1 MTEEATSILNTTS
14 SVENQTEPQYNEYV
28 HNSIVFVL
36 NFKFIYIF
44 FLYSPADGPILNP
57 GKDFEQQHAGHE
69 SQHGTMALILLA
81 ALFGFQ
87 FLILY
92 WKSKH
97 YRSFQA
103 VTLVG
108 LW

>member
-1 MTEEATSILNTTS
+1 MIGMFQFYSFYSKHYLNL
-14 SVENQTEPQYNEYV
+14 
-28 HNSIVFVL
+28 FLVL
-36 NFKFIYIF
+36 
-44 FLYSPADGPILNP
+44 SPAEGLISSP
-57 GKDFEQQHAGHE
+57 GKEFENQHAGHE
-69 SQHGTMALILLA
+69 SQHGTMALILLG

-108 LW
+108 LWLVNDWLIFAFLFAR

>member
-1 MTEEATSILNTTS
+1 
-14 SVENQTEPQYNEYV
+14 
-28 HNSIVFVL
+28 
-36 NFKFIYIF
+36 
-44 FLYSPADGPILNP
+44 
-57 GKDFEQQHAGHE
+57 
-69 SQHGTMALILLA
+69 MALILLA

-108 LW
+108 LWLVTGDYFTRSSVRHY

>member
-1 MTEEATSILNTTS
+1 
-14 SVENQTEPQYNEYV
+14 
-28 HNSIVFVL
+28 
-36 NFKFIYIF
+36 
-44 FLYSPADGPILNP
+44 
-57 GKDFEQQHAGHE
+57 
-69 SQHGTMALILLA
+69 MALILLA

-108 LW
+108 LWLVNNDFSLARLLDNYLIDLPN

>member
-1 MTEEATSILNTTS
+1 LFNLSL
-14 SVENQTEPQYNEYV
+14 
-28 HNSIVFVL
+28 VL
-36 NFKFIYIF
+36 
-44 FLYSPADGPILNP
+44 SPIDGPISSP
-57 GKDFEQQHAGHE
+57 GKEFENQHAGHE
-69 SQHGTMALILLA
+69 SQHGTMALILLG

-108 LW
+108 LWLVFNSLSFIR

>member
-1 MTEEATSILNTTS
+1 MFQSIVSFINRLNSFILFSFS
-14 SVENQTEPQYNEYV
+14 SVEEPI
-28 HNSIVFVL
+28 S
-36 NFKFIYIF
+36 
-44 FLYSPADGPILNP
+44 SP
-57 GKDFEQQHAGHE
+57 GKDFEHAGHE

-108 LW
+108 LWLVNSDFSLAHLLDNYIF